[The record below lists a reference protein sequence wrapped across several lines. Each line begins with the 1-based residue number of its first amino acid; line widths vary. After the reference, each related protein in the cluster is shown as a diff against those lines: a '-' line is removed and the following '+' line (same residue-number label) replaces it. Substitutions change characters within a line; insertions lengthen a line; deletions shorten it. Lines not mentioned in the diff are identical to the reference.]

1 MDGVF
6 TLRFDEVAKRFGIWA
21 HDRPIT
27 HIENHH
33 ALVLAV
39 NNGGG
44 ILDIKATGTPLPLSD
59 ESVNKIAQRF
69 FLLGLGSEVAQ
80 TG

>member
-44 ILDIKATGTPLPLSD
+44 ILDIKDTATPLPLSD
-59 ESVNKIAQRF
+59 KSVDEIAGQFFLPGLGNEIAQPD
-69 FLLGLGSEVAQ
+69 
-80 TG
+80 